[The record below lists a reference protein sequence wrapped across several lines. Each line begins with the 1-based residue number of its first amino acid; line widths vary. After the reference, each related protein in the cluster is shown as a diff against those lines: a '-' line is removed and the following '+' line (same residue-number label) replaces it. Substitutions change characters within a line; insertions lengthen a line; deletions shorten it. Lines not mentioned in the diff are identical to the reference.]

1 MSSQTDIRW
10 NTHTVAESK
19 PLRIGEDER
28 NKAVE
33 LLSEHLAE
41 GRLTQTEFNDRLAI
55 ALQARTADEIEQL
68 FEDLPG
74 PNPGRPDELESI
86 DEQERRHANELLE
99 ESKAQ
104 RQVQAR
110 IDPKWLAALGVAT
123 GLAWV
128 ACLVIY
134 LSLYSDWKIFI
145 VPLALTI
152 ALVGVKGS
160 VR

>member
-1 MSSQTDIRW
+1 
-10 NTHTVAESK
+10 VAEFNY
-19 PLRIGEDER
+19 LRIGDDER

-33 LLSEHLAE
+33 LLSEHLSD
-41 GRLTQTEFNDRLAI
+41 GRLTQTEFNDRLSVV
-55 ALQARTADEIEQL
+55 LQAKTADEIEQA

-74 PNPGRPDELESI
+74 PNPGRPEDLESL
-86 DEQERRHANELLE
+86 DAQERRRSAELLE
-99 ESKAQ
+99 QAKAE

-123 GLAWV
+123 ALAWT
-128 ACLVIY
+128 ACVVIY
-134 LSLYSDWKIFI
+134 FTFYADWKIFI

-152 ALVGVKGS
+152 ALVKVKGS

>member
-1 MSSQTDIRW
+1 M
-10 NTHTVAESK
+10 NTGTVAEFK
-19 PLRIGEDER
+19 PLRIGDEER

-33 LLSEHLAE
+33 LLSDHLTE
-41 GRLTQTEFNDRLAI
+41 GRLTQGEFNDRLSI
-55 ALQARTADEIEQL
+55 VLQARTTEEIEQL

-74 PNPGRPDELESI
+74 PNPGRPDELESLE
-86 DEQERRHANELLE
+86 EQERRRAAELIE
-99 ESKAQ
+99 MARVQ

-110 IDPKWLAALGVAT
+110 IDPKWLAALGVAAAV
-123 GLAWV
+123 AWT

-134 LSLYSDWKIFI
+134 FSLYQDWKIFI

-160 VR
+160 AR